1 MKSIKH
7 ALAAGAALAL
17 PLALAGPAAAQDA
30 ETGNQEI
37 VVTAKPVYGTF
48 GVDLTARDLNT
59 KPGDDFERYAS
70 GAWIDRTEIPSD
82 RASTGSFV
90 TLIDLTEDQMR
101 PIIQD
106 AAASTKQGAMYKS
119 FMDEKRIESVGKAPL
134 MQDIAAVRAIADK
147 SAMARYMGST
157 DSNFGRSLFDFY
169 VDLNPDTPQTQLL
182 NLVQGGLGLPERDYY
197 LNKDFAPQR
206 EAYRQYL
213 QRTFKAIGTPD
224 PVTAAADVLEFET
237 YVAQLSW
244 NPADSRN
251 IDLTTNRYSP
261 AELASYAPGFDWAA
275 FFDGMGAPQQAM
287 LIASQNTAIQ
297 KLAQLFDR
305 TPLETLK
312 LWQQF
317 HVADDAAPYMGKA
330 MVDSRFDYL
339 KTISGVTKQRDRWKR
354 GVTLVNG
361 QLGEVVGQA
370 YVDAHFPAA
379 SKAKMQDLVAN
390 LKLAMADRIKGNDW
404 MSAST
409 KEAALAKL
417 ANTNVMVG
425 YPDKWKDYSALD
437 LDARDLYGNVLAA
450 RKINHA
456 MEMAKVGAPVD
467 RQAWFMPPQ
476 TVNAYNGGQRNE
488 IVFPAAILQAPF
500 FDPAADPA
508 VNYGAIGVVIGHEII
523 HSFDD
528 QGRKIDAEGR
538 IRDWWTPED
547 GERFK
552 AKAKDFGAQYAAI
565 EIAGTNVDPDL
576 TMGENIADFA
586 GLEVSYDA
594 YMKSLGGKEPP
605 VIDGLTGPQ
614 RFFLG
619 YAQVW
624 RSKEREDSLK
634 SQIATDPHAP
644 ARLRTIVPIRNME
657 EWYAAFNIG
666 PDSKFYIPPEKR
678 VTIW

>member
-1 MKSIKH
+1 MTT
-7 ALAAGAALAL
+7 ALRHVLLAGAALAL
-17 PLALAGPAAAQDA
+17 PLAPLAAQDDSA
-30 ETGNQEI
+30 NQEI
-37 VVTAKPVYGTF
+37 VVTAKPIFGEF
-48 GVDLTARDLNT
+48 GVDLSARDVSVN
-59 KPGDDFERYAS
+59 PGDDFERYAS

-82 RASTGSFV
+82 QSSTGSF
-90 TLIDLTEDQMR
+90 IDLALMTEKQMR
-101 PIIQD
+101 PVIQE
-106 AAASTKQGAMYKS
+106 APATSKAGAMYRS
-119 FMDEKRIESVGKAPL
+119 FMDAKRVERVGMAPL
-134 MQDIAAVRAIADK
+134 MRDVATIRAIADK
-147 SAMARYMGST
+147 SEMARFMGTT
-157 DSNFGRSLFDFY
+157 DGNFGRSLFDFY
-169 VDLNPDTPQTQLL
+169 VDLNPDTPGMQLL
-182 NLVQGGLGLPERDYY
+182 NVTQGGLGLPERDYY

-206 EAYRQYL
+206 EAYRLYL

-224 PVTAAADVLEFET
+224 PVSAAADVLEFET

-244 NPADSRN
+244 TPADSRN

-261 AELASYAPGFDWAA
+261 ADLATYAPGLDWAA
-275 FFDGMGAPQQAM
+275 FFEGMGTPQQAM

-297 KLAQLFDR
+297 KLAQLYDR

-317 HVADDAAPYMGKA
+317 HIADDAAPYMHKA
-330 MVDSRFDYL
+330 MVDSRFEYL
-339 KTISGVTKQRDRWKR
+339 KTVSGVTAQRDRWKR
-354 GVTLVNG
+354 GVTLVNS

-370 YVDAHFPAA
+370 YVDKHFPAA
-379 SKAKMQDLVAN
+379 SKAKMQALVGN
-390 LKLAMADRIKGNDW
+390 LKLAMADRIRGNSW
-404 MSAST
+404 MSEPT

-417 ANTNVMVG
+417 ANLNVMVG
-425 YPDKWKDYSALD
+425 YPDKWKDYSALEVD
-437 LDARDLYGNVLAA
+437 PGDLYGNVVRA
-450 RKINHA
+450 RRVNHA

-467 RQAWFMPPQ
+467 RQEWFMAPQ

-500 FDPAADPA
+500 FDPAADSA

-538 IRDWWTPED
+538 IRDWWTAED

-565 EIAGTNVDPDL
+565 EIAGTHVDPEL

-586 GLEVSYDA
+586 GLEIAYDG
-594 YMKSLGGKEPP
+594 YMKSLAGKEPP

-624 RSKEREDSLK
+624 RSKDREDSLK
-634 SQIATDPHAP
+634 SQIASDPHAP

-678 VTIW
+678 VVIW

>member
-1 MKSIKH
+1 MTT
-7 ALAAGAALAL
+7 ALRHVLLAGAALAL
-17 PLALAGPAAAQDA
+17 PLAPLAAQDDSA
-30 ETGNQEI
+30 NQEI
-37 VVTAKPVYGTF
+37 VVTAKPIFGEF
-48 GVDLTARDLNT
+48 GVDLSARDVSVN
-59 KPGDDFERYAS
+59 PGDDFERYAS

-82 RASTGSFV
+82 QSSTGSF
-90 TLIDLTEDQMR
+90 IDLALMTEKQMR
-101 PIIQD
+101 PVIQE
-106 AAASTKQGAMYKS
+106 APATSKAGAMYRS
-119 FMDEKRIESVGKAPL
+119 FMDAKRVERVGMAPL
-134 MQDIAAVRAIADK
+134 MRDVATIRAIADK
-147 SAMARYMGST
+147 SEMARFMGTT
-157 DSNFGRSLFDFY
+157 DGNFGRSLFDFY
-169 VDLNPDTPQTQLL
+169 VDLNPDTPGMQLL
-182 NLVQGGLGLPERDYY
+182 NVTQGGLGLPERDYY

-206 EAYRQYL
+206 EAYRLYL
-213 QRTFKAIGTPD
+213 QRSFKAIGTPD
-224 PVTAAADVLEFET
+224 PVSAAADVLEFET

-244 NPADSRN
+244 TPADSRN

-261 AELASYAPGFDWAA
+261 ADLATYAPGLDWAA
-275 FFDGMGAPQQAM
+275 FFEGMGTPQQAM

-297 KLAQLFDR
+297 KLAQLYDR

-317 HVADDAAPYMGKA
+317 HIADDAAPYMHKA
-330 MVDSRFDYL
+330 MVDSRFEYL
-339 KTISGVTKQRDRWKR
+339 KTVSGVTAQRDRWKR
-354 GVTLVNG
+354 GVTLVNS

-370 YVDAHFPAA
+370 YVDKHFPAA
-379 SKAKMQDLVAN
+379 SKAKMQALVGN
-390 LKLAMADRIKGNDW
+390 LKLAMADRIRGNSW
-404 MSAST
+404 MSEPT

-417 ANTNVMVG
+417 AKLNVMVG
-425 YPDKWKDYSALD
+425 YPDKWKDYSAIEV
-437 LDARDLYGNVLAA
+437 DAGDLYGNVVRA
-450 RKINHA
+450 RRVNHA

-467 RQAWFMPPQ
+467 RQEWFMAPQ

-500 FDPAADPA
+500 FDPAADSA
-508 VNYGAIGVVIGHEII
+508 VNYAAIGVVIGHEII

-538 IRDWWTPED
+538 IRDWWTAED

-565 EIAGTNVDPDL
+565 EIAGTHVDPEL

-586 GLEVSYDA
+586 GLEIAYDG
-594 YMKSLGGKEPP
+594 YMKSLAGKEPP

-624 RSKEREDSLK
+624 RSKDREDSLK
-634 SQIATDPHAP
+634 SQIASDPHAP

-678 VTIW
+678 VVIW

>member
-1 MKSIKH
+1 MTTAPRH
-7 ALAAGAALAL
+7 VLLAGAALAL
-17 PLALAGPAAAQDA
+17 PLAPLAAQDDSA
-30 ETGNQEI
+30 NQEI
-37 VVTAKPVYGTF
+37 VVTAKPIFGEF
-48 GVDLTARDLNT
+48 GVDLSARDVSVN
-59 KPGDDFERYAS
+59 PGDDFERYAS

-82 RASTGSFV
+82 QSSTGSF
-90 TLIDLTEDQMR
+90 IDLALMTEKQMR
-101 PIIQD
+101 PVIQE
-106 AAASTKQGAMYKS
+106 APATSKAGAMYRS
-119 FMDEKRIESVGKAPL
+119 FMDAKRVERVGMAPL
-134 MQDIAAVRAIADK
+134 MRDVATIRAIADK
-147 SAMARYMGST
+147 SEMARFMGTT
-157 DSNFGRSLFDFY
+157 DGNFGRSLFDFY
-169 VDLNPDTPQTQLL
+169 VDLNPDTPGMQLL
-182 NLVQGGLGLPERDYY
+182 NVTQGGLGLPERDYY

-206 EAYRQYL
+206 EAYRLYL

-224 PVTAAADVLEFET
+224 PVSAAADVLEFET

-244 NPADSRN
+244 TPADSRN

-261 AELASYAPGFDWAA
+261 ADLATYAPGLDWAA
-275 FFDGMGAPQQAM
+275 FFEGMGTPQQAM

-297 KLAQLFDR
+297 KLAQLYDR

-317 HVADDAAPYMGKA
+317 HIADDAAPYMHKA
-330 MVDSRFDYL
+330 MVDSRFEYL
-339 KTISGVTKQRDRWKR
+339 KTVSGVTAQRDRWKR
-354 GVTLVNG
+354 GVTLVNS

-370 YVDAHFPAA
+370 YVDKHFPAA
-379 SKAKMQDLVAN
+379 SKAKMQALVGN
-390 LKLAMADRIKGNDW
+390 LKLAMADRIRGNSW
-404 MSAST
+404 MSEPT

-417 ANTNVMVG
+417 AKLNVMVG
-425 YPDKWKDYSALD
+425 YPDKWKDYSAIEV
-437 LDARDLYGNVLAA
+437 DAGDLYGNVVRA
-450 RKINHA
+450 RRVNHA

-467 RQAWFMPPQ
+467 RQEWFMAPQ

-500 FDPAADPA
+500 FDPAADSA

-538 IRDWWTPED
+538 IRDWWTAED

-565 EIAGTNVDPDL
+565 EIAGTHVDPEL

-586 GLEVSYDA
+586 GLEIAYDG
-594 YMKSLGGKEPP
+594 YMKSLAGKEPP

-624 RSKEREDSLK
+624 RSKDREDSLK
-634 SQIATDPHAP
+634 SQIASDPHAP

-678 VTIW
+678 VVIW